1 MKIVLNAS
9 CCEFCLSHEAIK
21 KFAKLKGFKIN
32 LREGNYIK
40 DGKRFYFS
48 SIKRT
53 DPALIQVVEELGEK
67 ANGINASLV
76 IIEIP
81 DGTEYAIRGK
91 NNNGNDCD
99 TGEGNQYIVEKHR
112 IWQSEYP
119 YKGWT
124 ITRTG
129 WSITMKKSNSIYAE
143 KNGKRITAKNLELLH
158 KMIDK
163 KE

>member
-48 SIKRT
+48 SIGRT
-53 DPALIQVVEELGEK
+53 DPALIQVIEELGEK

-76 IIEIP
+76 IMKIP
-81 DGTEYAIRGK
+81 DGTKYTIRGK
-91 NNNGNDCD
+91 NSDGDDCA
-99 TGEGNQYIVEKHR
+99 TGEGNQYIVEECR

-119 YKGWT
+119 YRGWV

-129 WSITMKKSNSIYAE
+129 LSTTMKELNSIYAE
-143 KNGKRITAKNLELLH
+143 KNGERITAKNLELLR

-163 KE
+163 KD